1 MLICTCSLAKS
12 ASKMIQKTS
21 FFSLKKVFV
30 AFLLISIFTG
40 YLKANASH
48 MAGADISYKYL
59 GNDQYKVTYT
69 LYSDCSGSLPP
80 ISMNASVRSNN
91 CSVSNS
97 FVLQKVIG
105 SEIVISANCIS
116 APSTCNGG
124 VTTGFKQLEYSGIIV
139 LQQKCNDF
147 VFSVTDCCRNS
158 AITSVINPETLPL
171 YVEATLNNLT
181 NENSSSVFSG
191 KPIMVLA
198 THQENQFSVNALD
211 SDGDSLVY
219 SLIAPKT
226 SELTNVNYVSGYDA
240 QHFIASNT
248 ISTFNS
254 ENGIITINPSQQETA
269 ILAVKISEYRN
280 GELIGSTMR
289 DVQLISTNSN
299 NTLPSI
305 GELVSGQL
313 NSFSLCAGAELLI
326 NLSSVDPDAGQTT
339 MIEVSSNIPDLM
351 IQKSND
357 RLQKVSISWTAQQAS
372 GNSTFWIKVL
382 VTDNACPLNG
392 AKSYYLRIT
401 VSTLVL
407 SPIVTNSDCAGKN
420 NGAIALNISQSS
432 QPVSINWVHNNSDQP
447 MLDQLA
453 AGVYTVILDN
463 GNGCIVERNF
473 QVNNSERIDMTA
485 TLENASCIAN
495 DGKAY
500 LNLTGGVLPYTIA
513 WNDNNNLQ
521 ERVDLKAGLY
531 NVEITDQI
539 GCKISSTLKIG
550 KETCE
555 VPASGFK
562 LFPNPAIEYITIQ
575 NDLLSTSPY
584 SITINDA
591 MGKKVYYK
599 ALFIEDAMNE
609 VLSVAELAP
618 GIYFVLLE
626 SNGESQIL
634 RFVKK

>member
-1 MLICTCSLAKS
+1 M
-12 ASKMIQKTS
+12 
-21 FFSLKKVFV
+21 
-30 AFLLISIFTG
+30 
-40 YLKANASH
+40 
-48 MAGADISYKYL
+48 YKR
-59 GNDQYKVTYT
+59 Q
-69 LYSDCSGSLPP
+69 
-80 ISMNASVRSNN
+80 
-91 CSVSNS
+91 
-97 FVLQKVIG
+97 
-105 SEIVISANCIS
+105 
-116 APSTCNGG
+116 
-124 VTTGFKQLEYSGIIV
+124 
-139 LQQKCNDF
+139 
-147 VFSVTDCCRNS
+147 
-158 AITSVINPETLPL
+158 
-171 YVEATLNNLT
+171 
-181 NENSSSVFSG
+181 
-191 KPIMVLA
+191 
-198 THQENQFSVNALD
+198 
-211 SDGDSLVY
+211 
-219 SLIAPKT
+219 
-226 SELTNVNYVSGYDA
+226 
-240 QHFIASNT
+240 
-248 ISTFNS
+248 
-254 ENGIITINPSQQETA
+254 
-269 ILAVKISEYRN
+269 
-280 GELIGSTMR
+280 
-289 DVQLISTNSN
+289 
-299 NTLPSI
+299 
-305 GELVSGQL
+305 
-313 NSFSLCAGAELLI
+313 
-326 NLSSVDPDAGQTT
+326 
-339 MIEVSSNIPDLM
+339 
-351 IQKSND
+351 
-357 RLQKVSISWTAQQAS
+357 
-372 GNSTFWIKVL
+372 
-382 VTDNACPLNG
+382 DNACPLNG
-392 AKSYYLRIT
+392 AKSYYLRIN

-453 AGVYTVILDN
+453 AGVYTVTLDN